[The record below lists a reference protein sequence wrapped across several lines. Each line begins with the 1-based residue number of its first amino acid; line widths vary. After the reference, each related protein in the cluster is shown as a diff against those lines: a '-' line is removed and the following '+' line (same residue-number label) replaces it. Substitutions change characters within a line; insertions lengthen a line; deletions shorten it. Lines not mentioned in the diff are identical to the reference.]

1 MTVTKLSIANGS
13 MRLLKERLLTQN
25 ELTNNTR
32 EPARNFNAV
41 WDDGAINACLEA
53 GQWKFAKRT
62 VMLDT
67 TPSVTP
73 DFGYR
78 YAFEKPS
85 DWVRVAGVWSD
96 ESISNPLTDYREEAG
111 FLWANLETIFVAYIS
126 NDAAYGNDYSLWPQ
140 SFNKFVQA
148 HIASEIAGPLTSD
161 GKDILKARKMFLNE
175 ALSTDAMAD
184 PTRFM
189 PAGSWVLSRGGSMRR
204 REG

>member
-1 MTVTKLSIANGS
+1 MTITKLSIANGT

-25 ELTNNTR
+25 ELTNNAR

-41 WDDGAINACLEA
+41 WDDGAVNACLEA

-67 TPSVTP
+67 TPSITP

-96 ESISNPLTDYREEAG
+96 ETISNPLLDYREEAG